1 MLRIAFWVIVAALFN
16 WCAGAFALD
25 AWGKTRKPDGSYD
38 AIIVAGCSVYPNGR
52 PSPALEWRVRK
63 AVDLWRLGASKRV
76 VFTGGMGD
84 FPPTEAEAGAALAT
98 ELGLPQSAMTLEKHS
113 KSTLQNAQNAASI
126 LPESAHMRVLVV
138 TDAYHVFRARR
149 LFARFF
155 QDAEAVGS
163 TYGEWSRVKGAMRE
177 VLALFKHAFT

>member
-1 MLRIAFWVIVAALFN
+1 MFRWSIRITGLCVLV
-16 WCAGAFALD
+16 WCVGAFALD
-25 AWGKTRKPDGSYD
+25 AWGKTRKPDGFYD
-38 AIIVAGCSVYPNGR
+38 AIIVAGCSVYPSGK

-63 AVDLWRLGASKRV
+63 AVDLWKQGFSTRV

-98 ELGLPQSAMTLEKHS
+98 ELGLPASAMTLEKRS
-113 KSTLQNAQNAASI
+113 KSTFQNAQNAA
-126 LPESAHMRVLVV
+126 LTLTDAKQMRVLVV

-155 QDAEAVGS
+155 RDAEAVGS
-163 TYGEWSRVKGAMRE
+163 TYGAWSRVKGAMRE

>member
-1 MLRIAFWVIVAALFN
+1 MFRRIFTVLATCLLVWCVTAL
-16 WCAGAFALD
+16 ALD
-25 AWGKTRKPDGSYD
+25 TWGKTRKSEGFYD
-38 AIIVAGCSVYPNGR
+38 AIIVAGCSVYPGGK

-63 AVDLWRLGASKRV
+63 AVDLWKQGVSTHV

-98 ELGLPQSAMTLEKHS
+98 ELGLPASAMTLEKDS
-113 KSTLQNAQNAASI
+113 KSTLQNAKNAAAT
-126 LPESAHMRVLVV
+126 LTDAHQMRVLVV

-155 QDAEAVGS
+155 REAEAVGS
-163 TYGEWSRVKGAMRE
+163 TYGAWSRVKGALRE
-177 VLALFKHAFT
+177 VLALVKHAFT